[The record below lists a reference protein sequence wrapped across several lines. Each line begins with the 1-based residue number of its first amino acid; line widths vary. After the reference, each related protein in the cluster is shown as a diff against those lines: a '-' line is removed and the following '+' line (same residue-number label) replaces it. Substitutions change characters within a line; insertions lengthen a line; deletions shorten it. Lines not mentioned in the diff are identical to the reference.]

1 MGTSDLVAK
10 IYKEVVE
17 IMRSEQV
24 RRWYIFSLVIVLM
37 TVVLVPG
44 LVEAQEER
52 VVRELFIISEPQSS
66 SPDEYETINLVVEA
80 MQEAGI
86 NAVSHV
92 IPWEQKAD
100 VVWYERDR
108 WDMSGWQMTARPERL
123 DPDEFTYNLFHSSLV
138 EDGYNFVG
146 YKNTEYDEIA
156 ENQRVTIDLEERQ
169 KLIHRTQEIIAE
181 DAVYNFTVHPEIM
194 VAYNNQ
200 EFDPD
205 SITELAGLGV
215 RNFWTY
221 VNVVPTGNNSDIRLN
236 SNNEI
241 QAINPL
247 FISGTIDSWVTE
259 LVYDRLMRMSPDG
272 LPEPWAAE
280 SVEWLDDTSVEVVI
294 RENMYFHDGEPVTIE
309 DVKYSFEV
317 PFTGQVPMY
326 RPFVDIIEDIEVVD
340 DQTLVFHLE
349 RPYAPFE
356 TATLAKMNII
366 PKHVWEPII
375 EGMIDQPENAESYQE
390 EVPVGSGPFEY
401 SHWARGDQVILT
413 ANTDHFHSPQVE
425 RWILRVVPNMEA
437 ALGMIQSGELNFLSE
452 YIGDRQLLS
461 QIVEQNEGL
470 NLSTGTS
477 LGFRFLAF
485 NHNRPPFDDVAFRR
499 AVVALTDRDLISQLA
514 WRGFADDADSVISP
528 ALDFWKNTDLDYSY
542 GGVEEARRILAEA
555 GYEWDEEGR
564 LLYPEG
570 QVEET
575 EPSF

>member
-1 MGTSDLVAK
+1 
-10 IYKEVVE
+10 
-17 IMRSEQV
+17 MRSEQV

-356 TATLAKMNII
+356 TATLAKINII

>member
-1 MGTSDLVAK
+1 
-10 IYKEVVE
+10 
-17 IMRSEQV
+17 MRSEQV